1 MSTASMPIAPLPIPE
16 LESGLAEDLL
26 FPAGDEEK
34 AKDAEDE
41 RIRLL
46 LIDFLVTFLF

>member
-1 MSTASMPIAPLPIPE
+1 MSTASMPIVPLPIPE

-46 LIDFLVTFLF
+46 LIDFLVTFIF